1 MADLQKNMTEE
12 RTQSEINT
20 QTAAQHAEIMEKVE
34 QLNEVIESNKVL
46 TNEKERAEK
55 TVKELAEKVCFI
67 LIHFAVKP
75 LGCAF
80 WFHLISFEHC

>member
-1 MADLQKNMTEE
+1 MTEE

-20 QTAAQHAEIMEKVE
+20 QTASQHAEIMEKVE
-34 QLNEVIESNKVL
+34 RLNEVIESNKVL

-67 LIHFAVKP
+67 LILFAVKP
-75 LGCAF
+75 LGCAL